1 MKWFV
6 NKEDKTPLYLQ
17 LKDLI
22 KYHISTGTLQPEQ
35 KLPTVHGLA
44 KELEVNFETVRKAYK
59 ELERQGLVT
68 MARGFGTYVNAGV
81 AVTIQPA
88 FPVDG
93 DRSSSSEATSLVVRG
108 VRELIQ
114 AGLAPREIQDIIQR
128 TIDSAQAANRPSIL
142 FVECNSL
149 QANSISETLEKELG
163 ISVRP
168 VLVNELNKE
177 MAELSRSGIALDAV
191 ITTGFHVDEVRK
203 LLGDKPIAI
212 DYVIA
217 NMSPETRRKLDP
229 YHANSKF
236 GFVCRD
242 QESKYY
248 KDILQAE
255 LEIRSEILCC
265 AIDERRQLNEMLG
278 SVDVLLSSP
287 SAYEAVIKMAR
298 PGLPVFNVQD
308 RVDPLSLKM
317 LKDRMAKAATP
328 SLHIS
333 TNTH

>member
-22 KYHISTGTLQPEQ
+22 KYHISTGTLQSEQ

-81 AVTIQPA
+81 AVTIRPA
-88 FPVDG
+88 FPSDG
-93 DRSSSSEATSLVVRG
+93 DRSSEATDLVVRG

-114 AGLAPREIQDIIQR
+114 AGLRPREIQEIIQR
-128 TIDSAQAANRPSIL
+128 TIDSAQAADRPSIL

-149 QANSISETLEKELG
+149 QANSISEMLKNELG

-168 VLVNELNKE
+168 VLVSELNKE

-203 LLGDKPIAI
+203 LLRDKPIAI

-248 KDILQAE
+248 KDILRAE
-255 LEIRSEILCC
+255 LEIPSEILCC
-265 AIDERRQLNEMLG
+265 AIDERRQLNELLD
-278 SVDVLLSSP
+278 SVDVVLSSP
-287 SAYEAVIKMAR
+287 SAYEAVVKMAR

-328 SLHIS
+328 GLHIS

>member
-6 NKEDKTPLYLQ
+6 NKEDKIPLYLQ

-22 KYHISTGTLQPEQ
+22 KYHISTGTLQHEQ

-44 KELEVNFETVRKAYK
+44 RELEVNFETVRKAYK

-68 MARGFGTYVNAGV
+68 MERGFGTYVNAGV
-81 AVTIQPA
+81 AISVQPA
-88 FPVDG
+88 FAAEG
-93 DRSSSSEATSLVVRG
+93 NRSAEATSLLVRG
-108 VRELIQ
+108 VKELLET
-114 AGLAPREIQDIIQR
+114 GLTPREIQDIVHR
-128 TIDSAQAANRPSIL
+128 TIDSAQNADRSSIL

-149 QANSISETLEKELG
+149 QANSISETLKKELG

-168 VLVNELNKE
+168 VLVKDLNKE
-177 MAELSRSGIALDAV
+177 MAEVSRSGTALDAV
-191 ITTGFHVDEVRK
+191 ITTGFHIDEVRK
-203 LLGDKPIAI
+203 LLRDKPVAI
-212 DYVIA
+212 DYVVT

-229 YHANSKF
+229 YHANAKF

-248 KDILQAE
+248 KDILRAE
-255 LEIRSEILCC
+255 LEIRSEISCC

-278 SVDVLLSSP
+278 SVDVLLVSP
-287 SAYEAVIKMAR
+287 SAYETVKKMAR
-298 PGLPVFNVQD
+298 PGTPVFNVQD
-308 RVDPLSLKM
+308 RVDPLSLKL

-328 SLHIS
+328 NLHIS
-333 TNTH
+333 ANTH